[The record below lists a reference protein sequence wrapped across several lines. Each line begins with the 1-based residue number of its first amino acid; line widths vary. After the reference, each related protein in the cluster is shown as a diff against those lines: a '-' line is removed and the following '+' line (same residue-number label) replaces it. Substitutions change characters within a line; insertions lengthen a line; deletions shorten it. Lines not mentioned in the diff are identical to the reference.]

1 MGLNRFSSSKDAL
14 IDLFNITKKHN
25 DDFVIALAGNP
36 NTGKSTVFNALTGLH
51 QHTGNWPGKTV
62 TSMQGDFTH
71 KKQNFI
77 LVDLPGTYSLLA
89 SSQEEIVARDF
100 ICFGKPDAVIVVVDA
115 TCIERNL
122 NLLLQIC
129 EITDNIILCLNLMD
143 EAKRKGICI
152 DIPLLSKKLGI
163 PVIPT
168 TARDNKG
175 IDELKNIT
183 LKVCTKKIIPSPY
196 KLKYN
201 EDISNYMLKIEP
213 LLKNMFN
220 NKINSKWLALRF
232 LDGDKSILNS
242 INKYLKYDFS
252 DINSFK
258 NKVTGTFQ
266 NNISREVI
274 VSDIYKNAD
283 NILSDCLNKNDSQ
296 IVSQYKIDDILT
308 SKIFGI
314 PIMLLTL
321 AVVLWLTIQGANYPS
336 QMLSKFL
343 FLIEGKLTKLF
354 TYINAPSWIHG
365 ILVIGI
371 YRTTAWV
378 ISVMLPPMAI
388 FFPIFTILE
397 DLGYLPR
404 ISFNLD
410 HVFKKACAHGKQA
423 LTMCMGFGCNAAG
436 IISCRIIDSPR
447 EKLIAI
453 LTNNFVPCNG
463 RFPTLIAI
471 ASIFFGI
478 GLSSTMNG
486 ILAAL
491 IVSGLV
497 VLGIAITLLTSFIL
511 SKTFL
516 KGVSSSFALELPP
529 FRRPQFTRVIYTS
542 IIDRTIFVLVRAVK
556 VAAPA
561 GVIIYILSNIYI
573 GNMSIVGHIA
583 AFLNPFA
590 HIIGLDGFIL
600 LAFILGFPA
609 NEIVI
614 PILIMAYLSKNTMT
628 DFTSLHELKNILVAN
643 GWTHLTALNVMLF
656 SLLHFPCATTVLTI
670 RKETKS
676 IKWTLFSIFMPT
688 SIAIIICFITTQM
701 YNLIQFYK

>member
-14 IDLFNITKKHN
+14 VDLFNITKKHDN
-25 DDFVIALAGNP
+25 DFVIALAGNP
-36 NTGKSTVFNALTGLH
+36 NTGKSTVFNALTGVH

-62 TSMQGDFTH
+62 TSMQGDFSY
-71 KKQNFI
+71 KNQNFVVI
-77 LVDLPGTYSLLA
+77 DLPGTYSLLA
-89 SSQEEIVARDF
+89 SSQEEIIARDF

-129 EITDNIILCLNLMD
+129 EITDNIVLCLNLMD
-143 EAKRKGICI
+143 EAKRKGIYI

-163 PVIPT
+163 PIIPT
-168 TARDNKG
+168 TAISNKG
-175 IDELKNIT
+175 ITELKDAT
-183 LKVCTKKIIPSPY
+183 LQVCTKEIHPEPY
-196 KLKYN
+196 KLKYSD
-201 EDISNYMLKIEP
+201 DISKYVLEIAPK
-213 LLKNMFN
+213 LRSTFN
-220 NKINSKWLALRF
+220 EKINSEWLALRL
-232 LDGDKSILNS
+232 LDGDKSILDS
-242 INKYLKYDFS
+242 ISKYLKYDFVEEVDS
-252 DINSFK
+252 FRNSINED
-258 NKVTGTFQ
+258 
-266 NNISREVI
+266 SREII
-274 VSDIYKNAD
+274 VSDIYENAE
-283 NILSDCLNKNDSQ
+283 NILSDCLRKNENK
-296 IVSQYKIDDILT
+296 IISQYKIDNILT
-308 SKIFGI
+308 SKIFGV
-314 PIMLLTL
+314 PIMLFTL
-321 AVVLWLTIQGANYPS
+321 AIILWLTIQGANYPS
-336 QMLSKFL
+336 QLLSQFL
-343 FLIEGKLTKLF
+343 FFIEGKLTSLF
-354 TYINAPSWIHG
+354 TYINAPSWLHG
-365 ILVIGI
+365 VLILGV

-410 HVFKKACAHGKQA
+410 HVFKKARAHGKQA

-436 IISCRIIDSPR
+436 VISCRIIDSPR

-471 ASIFFGI
+471 SSIFFGI
-478 GLSSTMNG
+478 GLSSSMNG
-486 ILAAL
+486 VLAAL

-497 VLGIAITLLTSFIL
+497 VLGIAITLLTSFVL
-511 SKTFL
+511 SKTVL

-529 FRRPQFTRVIYTS
+529 FRRPQFARVLYTS
-542 IIDRTIFVLVRAVK
+542 IIDRTIFVLARAVK

-573 GNMSIVGHIA
+573 GHISIIGHIA
-583 AFLNPFA
+583 MFLNPFA

-628 DFTSLHELKNILVAN
+628 DFTSLQQLKNILVTN
-643 GWTHLTALNVMLF
+643 GWTYLTALNVMLF

-670 RKETKS
+670 KKETKS
-676 IKWTLFSIFMPT
+676 IKWTLFSIFMPI